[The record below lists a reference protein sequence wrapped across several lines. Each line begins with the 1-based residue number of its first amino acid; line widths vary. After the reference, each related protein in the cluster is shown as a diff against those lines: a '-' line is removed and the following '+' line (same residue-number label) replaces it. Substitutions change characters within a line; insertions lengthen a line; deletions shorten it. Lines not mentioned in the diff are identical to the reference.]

1 MCEAHPGPWGEK
13 MYNTRNSKLKTILV
27 FGNPGCDCDSLA
39 VGIMPEMQKMFP
51 DITFIHCDALDEL
64 QEYGRK
70 PIIIDVAEGIAKI
83 EIISDFDKLEAAPI
97 FTGHDLD
104 LAYMLKLMKKAKMID
119 SAAIIAIPNHYGKK
133 KAIDEMKLMKGRI
146 EELIP

>member
-1 MCEAHPGPWGEK
+1 
-13 MYNTRNSKLKTILV
+13 
-27 FGNPGCDCDSLA
+27 
-39 VGIMPEMQKMFP
+39 MPEMQKMFP